1 MQLTCQQRLYP
12 VWAQTRFCGCVKLG
26 VPVCLGAT
34 SCVSRRVS
42 ERRTPSV
49 PQRPLLFFLKDKEKK
64 HYSRTTHI
72 EMKTKQIKKKMK
84 KRMERKKNSHS
95 RNGNT
100 TQHTTLTSRNG
111 EISGALAPLHSRA
124 PTARGFSA
132 RTDRGHLPCL
142 ISNKTVRHEV

>member
-1 MQLTCQQRLYP
+1 
-12 VWAQTRFCGCVKLG
+12 
-26 VPVCLGAT
+26 
-34 SCVSRRVS
+34 
-42 ERRTPSV
+42 
-49 PQRPLLFFLKDKEKK
+49 LFFLKDKEKK